1 MGFFRKS
8 RNKSKFPEITK
19 KPSEDIV
26 DVDTSAAPSTFP
38 IQSASSNYSPAT
50 TKQQPNNN
58 HKTTLKRQ
66 KSNEIKEPTLEM
78 VPQFIEDLQCAEE
91 TSSHEPASAL
101 RSLFALSEHGHT
113 ENRSEM
119 VHSSRNVN
127 LVPTLLSFLQR
138 CERGSSEK
146 YLTLL
151 VLNNISIPSEN
162 KRVRVCVLFQ

>member
-26 DVDTSAAPSTFP
+26 DVIVATAAAPSTFP
-38 IQSASSNYSPAT
+38 IQSASSNSPV
-50 TKQQPNNN
+50 TKQPNNN
-58 HKTTLKRQ
+58 HKATLKRQ

-78 VPQFIEDLQCAEE
+78 VPQFIEDLLCAEE

-119 VHSSRNVN
+119 VHSSANTK

-162 KRVRVCVLFQ
+162 KRVRVLQ